1 MSRAINITRTKEIAL
16 GVQRAHKF
24 DRVSKEFIDRM
35 EAEHIMNVQRRVRE
49 LPSKGK
55 TIK

>member
-1 MSRAINITRTKEIAL
+1 MSRAINIARTKEIAL

-35 EAEHIMNVQRRVRE
+35 EAEHIMNV
-49 LPSKGK
+49 
-55 TIK
+55 